1 MPESAARCEWT
12 HENERA
18 PLGGSVIY
26 VLWSN
31 VYHVYLVYINY
42 NPFLNHD
49 YGYAI
54 RCMANQ

>member
-1 MPESAARCEWT
+1 MLARNT
-12 HENERA
+12 
-18 PLGGSVIY
+18 SQQYDTI
-26 VLWSN
+26 LWSN

-42 NPFLNHD
+42 NPFPDHD